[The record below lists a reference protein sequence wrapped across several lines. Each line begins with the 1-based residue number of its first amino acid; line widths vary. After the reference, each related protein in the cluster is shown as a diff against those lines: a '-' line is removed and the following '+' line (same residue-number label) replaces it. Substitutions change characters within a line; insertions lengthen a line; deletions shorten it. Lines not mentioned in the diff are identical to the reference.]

1 MSKDL
6 YFLAGMLFQNIS
18 YRVHKTDLETMSDSF
33 TIKADIP
40 ERFFDFKH
48 WDFFSD
54 VSTYTSKIG
63 LKSAAV
69 KRLTDL
75 VVSNLI
81 IEFKDYDITYEHLT
95 YGLAYG
101 KLFSSAGFTFRFTKK
116 LPVKEVTFK
125 DIEAKFGCKIK
136 IVGDK

>member
-18 YRVHKTDLETMSDSF
+18 YRIHNTDLEDMSNSF
-33 TIKADIP
+33 TIEADIP

-48 WDFFSD
+48 WEFFSD
-54 VSTYTSKIG
+54 GSICNSKIG

-69 KRLTDL
+69 KKLTDL

-81 IEFKDYDITYEHLT
+81 TEFMN
-95 YGLAYG
+95 
-101 KLFSSAGFTFRFTKK
+101 
-116 LPVKEVTFK
+116 
-125 DIEAKFGCKIK
+125 
-136 IVGDK
+136 IVVPLGIPG

>member
-6 YFLAGMLFQNIS
+6 YFLAGILFQNIS
-18 YRVHKTDLETMSDSF
+18 YRVHNTDLEDMSNSF
-33 TIKADIP
+33 TIEADVP

-48 WDFFSD
+48 WEFFND

-63 LKSAAV
+63 LKSTTV
-69 KRLTDL
+69 KKLIDL

-81 IEFKDYDITYEHLT
+81 AEFKDYDITYEHLI
-95 YGLAYG
+95 YG
-101 KLFSSAGFTFRFTKK
+101 KLFSCAYFTFRFTKK
-116 LPVKEVTFK
+116 LPVKEVTLK

>member
-18 YRVHKTDLETMSDSF
+18 YRIYKTDLEDMSDSF
-33 TIKADIP
+33 IIKADIP

-48 WDFFSD
+48 WEVFSD
-54 VSTYTSKIG
+54 DSIYNSKIG

-69 KRLTDL
+69 KKLTDL
-75 VVSNLI
+75 VISNLSL
-81 IEFKDYDITYEHLT
+81 EFKDYTITYEQLT
-95 YGLAYG
+95 YG
-101 KLFSSAGFTFRFTKK
+101 KLFSSAYFTFRFTKK
-116 LPVKEVTFK
+116 LPVKEVTIK
-125 DIEAKFGCKIK
+125 DIEDKFGCKIK